1 MSVLAIV
8 MQLIGMAIAYALIRF
23 LYPPALSVAD
33 GGGPPPT

>member
-23 LYPPALSVAD
+23 PDPPALSVAH